1 MPTRSAG
8 IVLYATFGQKL
19 KVLLVH
25 PGGPYFASRDEGSW
39 GIPKGMVNPEEDEQV
54 AALRE
59 LQEETGITLKPEVP
73 LMPLSD
79 IRLKSG
85 KRVMAWAAPYDGPEV
100 IDVVSNTYE
109 IRWPPKTGKLYAFP
123 EVDRAEFFTLPEA
136 KVKMMEAQTPFLERL
151 LVVLK
156 K

>member
-8 IVLYATFGQKL
+8 IMLYATFNDQL

-25 PGGPYFASRDEGSW
+25 PGGPYFASRDEGCW
-39 GIPKGMVNPEEDEQV
+39 GIPKGMVNPEEDEID

-59 LQEETGITLKPEVP
+59 LQEETGISLPVNTPLFPLLEVK
-73 LMPLSD
+73 
-79 IRLKSG
+79 LKSG
-85 KRVMAWAAPYDGPEV
+85 KRVSAWAAAYKGPEE
-100 IDVVSNTYE
+100 IELISNTYE

-123 EVDRAEFFTLPEA
+123 EVDKAAFFTPEMA
-136 KVKMMEAQTPFLERL
+136 RVKMMEAQSPFLDRL
-151 LVVLK
+151 LVLVK